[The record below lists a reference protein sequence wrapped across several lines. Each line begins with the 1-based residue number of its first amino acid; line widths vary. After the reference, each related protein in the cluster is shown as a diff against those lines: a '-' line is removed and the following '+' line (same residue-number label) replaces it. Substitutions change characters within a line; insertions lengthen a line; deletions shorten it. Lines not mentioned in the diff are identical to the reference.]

1 MVLEVRAGVT
11 LEWRRSEKWERP
23 EESSAEFLGA
33 SIRVLCS
40 QYSFCKKE
48 SPFAMYTYHLCT
60 LSCIHVSFRSKLYIY
75 KYDIRA
81 YG

>member
-40 QYSFCKKE
+40 
-48 SPFAMYTYHLCT
+48 
-60 LSCIHVSFRSKLYIY
+60 
-75 KYDIRA
+75 
-81 YG
+81 